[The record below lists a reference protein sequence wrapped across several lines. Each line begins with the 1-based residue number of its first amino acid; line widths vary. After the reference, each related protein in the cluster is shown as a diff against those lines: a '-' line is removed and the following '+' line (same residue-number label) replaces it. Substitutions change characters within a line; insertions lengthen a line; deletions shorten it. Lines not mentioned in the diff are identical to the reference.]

1 MTGFCI
7 SGTAVLHRLKFCAMN
22 ISAAHLAEK
31 CSPYWNQIILVSDFQ
46 SSIRSASS
54 FIWILPVFRY
64 LMFEPCDQSVL
75 DFLLVGINSFATIN
89 SGKLSSRRFISSLLK
104 FFLAGIWLAFSLM
117 VAYIYLIYKI
127 YIYIYIYIYTRKW
140 TPKYK

>member
-1 MTGFCI
+1 MVLTGFCI

-31 CSPYWNQIILVSDFQ
+31 CSPYIGTKLFKCLISKAQFALHHPLFP
-46 SSIRSASS
+46 A
-54 FIWILPVFRY
+54 FLY
-64 LMFEPCDQSVL
+64 LMFEPCDQCVL
-75 DFLLVGINSFATIN
+75 DFFLVGINSFATIN

-127 YIYIYIYIYTRKW
+127 YIYIYIYIYKERDT
-140 TPKYK
+140 